1 MEFYS
6 FLLYTKFFILFQKI
20 MKDKTREGR
29 IYLSLGKT
37 YKKKEGSESMVWLG
51 GLIVILTFAAIVK
64 KFETR
69 MVLFTA
75 GLLMCIIGGNL
86 NAAVTVFSK
95 TMVHGTLVPTIC
107 TVMGFSFV
115 MKLTECDKHLV
126 TALSGLLSKGKVILI
141 PLAMLLTWW
150 INIAIPSAAGCAA
163 AVGSILIPTMINA
176 GVHPAMA
183 GSVVLAGTWGSAISP
198 GTSHN
203 PFVAKLAGVDVMD
216 VILNE
221 APAAIIA
228 SLVVVIALT
237 AISIL
242 KKEGPDEARRLAFA
256 KENASDSRE
265 AFSVNPLKAL
275 VPLVPLI
282 LLVLG
287 SKQIGI
293 LPPVGVPMAMLSGVI
308 LGLVVTMTDPQEVTK
323 KFFDGMGSAYGSV
336 IGLIVAAAVF
346 TEGMRLIGLTNELI
360 EIMKNSDS
368 IAKIAG
374 AFGPFII
381 AILCGS
387 GDAAALAFNGAITP
401 HAANFGMT
409 IIDLGSLAQM
419 AGAIGRSMSPV
430 AGAAI
435 ICAQLANVGP
445 MELTKRNAVPML
457 LGVITFMILF

>member
-1 MEFYS
+1 
-6 FLLYTKFFILFQKI
+6 
-20 MKDKTREGR
+20 
-29 IYLSLGKT
+29 
-37 YKKKEGSESMVWLG
+37 MVWIG
-51 GLIVILTFAAIVK
+51 AIIVVLTFAAIIK
-64 KFETR
+64 KYETR

-75 GLLMCIIGGNL
+75 GLVMCIIGGDM
-86 NAAVTVFSK
+86 NAAITSFTK
-95 TMVHGTLVPTIC
+95 TMVHGSLVPVIC

-126 TALSGLLSKGKVILI
+126 TALSGVLTKAKMILI
-141 PLAMLLTWW
+141 PMAVLLTWW
-150 INIAIPSAAGCAA
+150 INIAIPSAAGCSA
-163 AVGSILIPTMINA
+163 AVGSILIPTLIGA

-183 GSVVLAGTWGSAISP
+183 GSAVLAGTWGSAISP

-203 PFVAKLAGVDVMD
+203 PFVAKLAGVDVMT
-216 VILNE
+216 VIMNE
-221 APAAIIA
+221 ATAAIIA
-228 SLVVVIALT
+228 SFVVIIALT
-237 AISIL
+237 AISII
-242 KKEGPDEARRLAFA
+242 KKEGPNEQRRLALEKSA
-256 KENASDSRE
+256 TETKQNEP

-282 LLVLG
+282 MLVLG
-287 SKQIGI
+287 SKQIGM
-293 LPPVGVPMAMLSGVI
+293 LPPVGVPLAMLTGTV
-308 LGLVVTMTDPQEVTK
+308 LALVVTMSNPQEVSK

-336 IGLIVAAAVF
+336 IGLIIAAAVF
-346 TEGMRLIGLTNELI
+346 TQGMQLVGLTGSLI
-360 EIMKNSDS
+360 DIMKGSES

-409 IIDLGSLAQM
+409 IMDLGSLAQM

-435 ICAQLANVGP
+435 ICAQLANVSP
-445 MELTKRNAVPML
+445 IELTKRNAIPML
-457 LGVITFMILF
+457 LGVITFMIVF

>member
-1 MEFYS
+1 MIWF
-6 FLLYTKFFILFQKI
+6 
-20 MKDKTREGR
+20 
-29 IYLSLGKT
+29 
-37 YKKKEGSESMVWLG
+37 G
-51 GLIVILTFAAIVK
+51 GLIVILTFAAIIK
-64 KFETR
+64 KLETR

-75 GLLMCIIGGNL
+75 GLVMCIVGGDV
-86 NAAVTVFSK
+86 NAAITAFTK

-115 MKLTECDKHLV
+115 MKLTKCDQHLV
-126 TALSGLLSKGKVILI
+126 TALSGVLSRGKLILI
-141 PLAMLLTWW
+141 PLAVLLTWW

-163 AVGSILIPTMINA
+163 AVGTILIPTLISA

-183 GSVVLAGTWGSAISP
+183 GSAVFAGTWGSAVSP

-203 PFVAKLAGVDVMD
+203 PFVAKLADVDVMT
-216 VILNE
+216 VIMNE

-228 SLVVVIALT
+228 SFVVIVALT
-237 AISIL
+237 IVSIV
-242 KKEGPDEARRLAFA
+242 KKEGPNEERR
-256 KENASDSRE
+256 NALTAEVKKVDSSLLR
-265 AFSVNPLKAL
+265 VNPIKAI

-282 LLVLG
+282 MLVLG
-287 SKQIGI
+287 SKQIAM
-293 LPPVGVPMAMLSGVI
+293 LPPVGVPLAMLTGTI
-308 LGLVVTMTDPQEVTK
+308 LALAVTLTNPEDVSK
-323 KFFDGMGSAYGSV
+323 KFFEGMGSAYGSV
-336 IGLIVAAAVF
+336 MGLIIAAAVF
-346 TEGMRLIGLTNELI
+346 TQGMQMVGLTGALI
-360 EIMKNSDS
+360 DVMKGSES

-435 ICAQLANVGP
+435 ICAQIANVSP
-445 MELTKRNAVPML
+445 IELSKRNAIPML
-457 LGVITFMILF
+457 LGVITFLIVF

>member
-1 MEFYS
+1 
-6 FLLYTKFFILFQKI
+6 
-20 MKDKTREGR
+20 
-29 IYLSLGKT
+29 
-37 YKKKEGSESMVWLG
+37 MVWFG

-64 KFETR
+64 KYETR
-69 MVLFTA
+69 MVLFAA
-75 GLLMCIIGGNL
+75 GLVMCIAGGDL
-86 NAAVTVFSK
+86 GAAVTVFSK

-126 TALSGLLSKGKVILI
+126 TALSSLLNKGKMILI
-141 PLAMLLTWW
+141 PLALLLTWW

-203 PFVAKLAGVDVMD
+203 PFVAKLAGVDIMD

-228 SLVVVIALT
+228 SLVVVVALT
-237 AISIL
+237 AISII
-242 KKEGPDEARRLAFA
+242 KKEGPDEARRQAIAKASESGSGSQDAFH
-256 KENASDSRE
+256 
-265 AFSVNPLKAL
+265 VNPLKAL

-293 LPPVGVPMAMLSGVI
+293 LPVVSVPMAMLSGVI

-336 IGLIVAAAVF
+336 MGLIVAAAVF
-346 TEGMRLIGLTNELI
+346 TEGMKLVGLTNELI

-368 IAKIAG
+368 IAKVAG

-409 IIDLGSLAQM
+409 IMDLGSLAQM

-435 ICAQLANVGP
+435 ICAQLANVSP

-457 LGVITFMILF
+457 LGVITFMVLF